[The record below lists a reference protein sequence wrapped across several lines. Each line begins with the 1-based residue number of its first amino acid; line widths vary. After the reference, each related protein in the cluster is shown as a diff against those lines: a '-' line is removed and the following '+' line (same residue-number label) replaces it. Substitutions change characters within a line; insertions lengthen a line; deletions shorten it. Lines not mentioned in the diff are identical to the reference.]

1 MNPLE
6 DIVVALQPITPILPW
21 PIANSVRGMDVT
33 AGIGSTG
40 QFTNVNPLTNAPT
53 PTFNALQNFGWE
65 YVWHCHILGH
75 EENDM
80 MRPII
85 FQVPPAAP
93 LNLAAAN
100 DPLIPTQ
107 VNLSWMDKSAS
118 ETGFLLQRDT
128 SPAFTNPTNVK
139 TVPATG
145 TLNAAGEGTSWG
157 GVVTTSDTP
166 GLGNFFYR
174 VQAVDNG
181 WTGPLS
187 QSWNAAILGNLVSAW
202 SNPASVG
209 TVPSIT
215 LAPTSLSFANQ
226 PVNTTSVAQS
236 VTLSSAAG
244 GGVLA
249 LTGITFTGLNAG
261 DFVQT
266 SNCGASLLAGA
277 TCTINVTF
285 RPASSG
291 GRSATMVIASSNPTP
306 LAVSLTGTGV
316 APVIS
321 PDNNAYQFGSITVGT
336 TSAPQ
341 TLTLTNLGNAPLII
355 NGFGLSGG
363 SALDFA
369 FTSTCPIGGAGLPI
383 GVTCTVSMTFKP
395 TANGSRS
402 SVLVVSSN
410 DPVRPALNISLS
422 GVGTQSVAA
431 LSATSLTFP
440 VQLVN
445 TTSAVQTVTLS
456 NTGNIAFTVTS
467 IAAAGG
473 NAADFTTNYTC
484 PIGGAG
490 LAPGAN
496 CAINVTFRPLA
507 AGARSTTVTVITTA
521 NVNPKP
527 TIALG
532 GTGTQV
538 NISTQALTFA
548 PQVVGTSSASQ
559 SVTLTNTG
567 PAALAITNIAIA
579 GTNAG
584 DFTQTTNCPAS
595 LGAGASCRM
604 TATFKPT
611 AVGVR
616 SAVLNVTTNDPG
628 MPARAITM
636 TGTGIQAAVA
646 LTPLSH
652 DFGAVTAK
660 SNSTPFTFTLTNLG
674 TAALAI
680 NNVNIGGVDA
690 NRFSRATTCGAT
702 LAVGASC
709 IINVTFSPQR
719 AGTAY
724 SATLQVSDSAPGSP
738 QTATLTGTGQ

>member
-1 MNPLE
+1 
-6 DIVVALQPITPILPW
+6 VALQPITPILPW
-21 PIANSVRGMDVT
+21 PVANSVRAMDVT
-33 AGIGSTG
+33 APIGSTG
-40 QFTNVNPLTNAPT
+40 QFTNVNPITNNPT

-93 LNLAAAN
+93 LNLTAAN
-100 DPLIPTQ
+100 DSNIPAQ
-107 VNLSWMDKSAS
+107 VNLSWMDNSAS
-118 ETGFLLQRDT
+118 ETGFLLQRDI
-128 SPAFTNPTNVK
+128 SPAFTSPTNVK
-139 TVPATG
+139 TVPASG

-157 GVVTTSDTP
+157 GVLTTTDTP
-166 GLGNFFYR
+166 GSGNFFYR
-174 VQAVDNG
+174 IQAVDNG
-181 WTGPLS
+181 WTGTYS
-187 QSWNAAILGNLVSAW
+187 QTWNSTLLANVVSAW

-209 TVPSIT
+209 TAPSIT
-215 LAPTSLSFANQ
+215 LSPTSLIFANQ
-226 PVNTTSVAQS
+226 SVNTTSVAQA
-236 VTLSSAAG
+236 VTLSNAAG
-244 GGVLA
+244 AGVLA
-249 LTGITFTGLNAG
+249 VTGITFTGNAG
-261 DFVQT
+261 DFAQT
-266 SNCGASLLAGA
+266 NNCGASLAAGA
-277 TCTINVTF
+277 TCTINVAF

-291 GRSATMVIASSNPTP
+291 ARAATMAIASSNPTA

-316 APVIS
+316 APAIS

-341 TLTLTNLGNAPLII
+341 TMTLKNVGNAPLII

-363 SALDFA
+363 NTLDFA
-369 FTSTCPIGGAGLPI
+369 STSTCPIGGTGLPVGI
-383 GVTCTVSMTFKP
+383 TCTVSMTFTPK
-395 TANGSRS
+395 AIGSRS
-402 SVLVVSSN
+402 SILVVSSN
-410 DPVRPALNISLS
+410 DPVTPALNISLS

-456 NTGNIAFTVTS
+456 NTGNIAFTLTS
-467 IAAAGG
+467 IVAAGA
-473 NAADFTTNYTC
+473 NAGDYTANYTC

-507 AGARSTTVTVITTA
+507 AGARSATVNVVTTA
-521 NVNPKP
+521 NLNPTP
-527 TIALG
+527 TIALS

-548 PQVVGTSSASQ
+548 PQVVGTNSASQ
-559 SVTLTNTG
+559 QVTLTNTG
-567 PAALAITNIAIA
+567 PAVLAITPIAIA
-579 GTNAG
+579 GTNPG
-584 DFTQTTNCPAS
+584 DFTQTTNCPAN
-595 LGAGASCRM
+595 LNAGASCRI
-604 TATFKPT
+604 TATFRPT
-611 AVGVR
+611 AAGVR

-628 MPARAITM
+628 TPARQITM
-636 TGTGIQAAVA
+636 TGTATQAAVA
-646 LTPLSH
+646 LTPTSH
-652 DFGAVTAK
+652 DFGGVTAK
-660 SNSTPFTFTLTNLG
+660 GNSTPFVFTLTNSG
-674 TAALAI
+674 TALLTI
-680 NNVNIGGVDA
+680 NNIAIGGADA
-690 NRFSRATTCGAT
+690 SRFNRTTTCGGT

-709 IINVTFSPQR
+709 TIRVTFSPQK

-724 SATLQVSDSAPGSP
+724 NATLQVSDNAPGSP